1 MKNINVRKIAMVVL
15 LMTAA
20 SWNAN
25 ASGAKP
31 EPVTNTEKAVRFL
44 KSIETG
50 ATEPH
55 KYAGAYK
62 QHNLNIPTG
71 LEGLLS
77 VVKLLPPGSAKV
89 NTVRAFQDGDYV
101 VTHTEYNFFGPK
113 IGFDVFRFKNGKIE
127 EHWDNLQVNPLKPNP
142 SNRTM
147 IDGPTEVKD
156 LHKTQNNKMLAKNFV
171 TDILVRGDL
180 KKLKSYDFGDN
191 YLQHNPVIADHLK
204 SLVEALGKWQTDG
217 VVVKYNSIKKVL
229 GQGNF
234 VLVMSEGLFDGKP
247 AAYYDLFRIEN
258 DRIEEHW
265 DTIEEIPS
273 KEASKNDNG
282 KW

>member
-1 MKNINVRKIAMVVL
+1 MKTINVRKLATVAL
-15 LMTAA
+15 LMA
-20 SWNAN
+20 SVSLNAN
-25 ASGAKP
+25 ANT
-31 EPVTNTEKAVRFL
+31 TNTEKAVQFL

-50 ATEPH
+50 STEPH
-55 KYAGAYK
+55 KYAGTYK

-77 VVKLLPPGSAKV
+77 VVKQLPPGSGKV
-89 NTVRAFQDGDYV
+89 NTVRVFQDGDYV

-113 IGFDVFRFKNGKIE
+113 IGFDVFRFKDGKIE

-147 IDGPTEVKD
+147 IDGPTEIKD
-156 LHKTQNNKMLAKNFV
+156 LNKTEKNKALAKKYV
-171 TDILVRGDL
+171 TEILVQGDL
-180 KKLKSYDFGDN
+180 KKLKSYDFGTN

-204 SLVEALGKWQTDG
+204 SLADALEKWQKDG

-234 VLVMSEGLFDGKP
+234 VLVMSEGLFDNKL

-273 KEASKNDNG
+273 KEAAKNTNG

>member
-1 MKNINVRKIAMVVL
+1 MENTNVRKIIIAAL
-15 LMTAA
+15 LATSM

-25 ASGAKP
+25 AKGTTIEATS
-31 EPVTNTEKAVRFL
+31 NTEKAIQFL

-55 KYAGAYK
+55 KYVGAYK

-77 VVKLLPPGSAKV
+77 VVKQLPPGSGKV
-89 NTVRAFQDGDYV
+89 NTVRAFRDDDYV

-127 EHWDNLQVNPLKPNP
+127 EHWDNLQVNPMKPNP

-156 LHKTQNNKMLAKNFV
+156 LHKTEKNKKLAKNFV
-171 TDILVRGDL
+171 TDILVQGDL

-191 YLQHNPVIADHLK
+191 YLQHNPVIADSLK
-204 SLVEALGKWQTDG
+204 SLVEALGKWQKEG
-217 VVVKYNSIKKVL
+217 FVVKYNSIKKVL

-234 VLVMSEGLFDGKP
+234 VLVMSEGLFDNKP

-273 KEASKNDNG
+273 KQASKNDNG